1 MIAGRTED
9 IGMRAEKTGDAETT
23 AERIEDIE
31 VTARR
36 TGDAG
41 MTTPPNVGQTINSMK
56 TTTGEEKVSASDENI
71 GATGR
76 TAEVVAV
83 ADQIT

>member
-1 MIAGRTED
+1 MIAGRTGD
-9 IGMRAEKTGDAETT
+9 IGMIAKKTGDAVTT
-23 AERIEDIE
+23 AERIEDIG
-31 VTARR
+31 VAARR

-56 TTTGEEKVSASDENI
+56 TTTGEEKVSASGGNT
-71 GATGR
+71 GVTGR

-83 ADQIT
+83 VDQTT